1 MAALPQAE
9 LDDIFQDLTQKIK
22 TNSERTVEKEGV
34 VQPQATVVVPGSN
47 FLQQGDAPQ
56 FDVGPFPFALAAIV
70 AFIPILLT
78 SMKKADQEAAEKL
91 QLIRDREAAEA
102 RDKKMRYERELAIAV
117 DAQKKAE
124 EAKVSKSNHI
134 FECDVCMCVCL

>member
-9 LDDIFQDLTQKIK
+9 LDAIYQDLTKKIK
-22 TNSERTVEKEGV
+22 ANVVEE
-34 VQPQATVVVPGSN
+34 QATTVGVPGSS

-56 FDVGPFPFALAAIV
+56 FSTGFDLGPFPFALAAIV

-102 RDKKMRYERELAIAV
+102 RDKKMRYESQLSLALDV
-117 DAQKKAE
+117 QKKAE
-124 EAKVSKSNHI
+124 EAKVSRALSAW
-134 FECDVCMCVCL
+134 VYVCVCV